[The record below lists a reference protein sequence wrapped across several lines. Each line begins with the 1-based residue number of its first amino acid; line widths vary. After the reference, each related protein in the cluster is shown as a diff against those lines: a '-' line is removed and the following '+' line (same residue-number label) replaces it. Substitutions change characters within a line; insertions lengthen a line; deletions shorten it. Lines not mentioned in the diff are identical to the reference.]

1 MGSKVNCSQF
11 EANMERLDERMQE
24 LQSQISGQKQHWN
37 KVQRQFSKAMEEK
50 VRGTSAPP

>member
-1 MGSKVNCSQF
+1 MGSKVNFSQF

-37 KVQRQFSKAMEEK
+37 KVQQQFSDAMEEK
-50 VRGTSAPP
+50 VRGTLSPL